1 MYNANPNYEMN
12 FTILKDVNEHME
24 ALFQRFSKLLPFRI
38 DFAYRKD
45 TPSFGHSCKHSMCIE
60 IYRLLSETQTM
71 LAGYYWVME
80 YTPDKGLHIHFI
92 GYLDGQRHKNSYQI
106 SRQLGDIWRR
116 ITEGEGYFHLCR
128 AKDKYPV
135 RIDHVIHYSDKSAV
149 DDLRYALSY
158 LAKQDQKEHGIILR
172 RSRLSE
178 KSNRG
183 RPRLNSIL
191 PGICS
196 QL

>member
-12 FTILKDVNEHME
+12 FAILKDVNEHMDGM
-24 ALFQRFSKLLPFRI
+24 FQRFSKLLPFRI

-45 TPSFGHSCKHSMCIE
+45 TPSFGHSCKHSMCME

-106 SRQLGDIWRR
+106 SRQLGRYL
-116 ITEGEGYFHLCR
+116 E
-128 AKDKYPV
+128 A
-135 RIDHVIHYSDKSAV
+135 DH
-149 DDLRYALSY
+149 
-158 LAKQDQKEHGIILR
+158 G
-172 RSRLSE
+172 
-178 KSNRG
+178 RG
-183 RPRLNSIL
+183 RVIFICAGLKTNTRCVSIM
-191 PGICS
+191 
-196 QL
+196 